1 MLKFIRPESFPAQ
14 FSILFYHACC
24 NIIFVVFTVTG
35 TDRSSMLSAVE
46 EGEYDTDSSQP
57 STALMMSSTPAWVK
71 EVSHLRLGRYW
82 ILAAISIPILVRR
95 LLIRFQC
102 F

>member
-1 MLKFIRPESFPAQ
+1 
-14 FSILFYHACC
+14 
-24 NIIFVVFTVTG
+24 
-35 TDRSSMLSAVE
+35 MLSAV

-82 ILAAISIPILVRR
+82 ILASISIPILVRR
-95 LLIRFQC
+95 LPIRFRY